1 MAAWMARSGRLE
13 SPVRTRRVAW
23 SREPQKNGA
32 QMLRIGIVAGGR
44 IVEETL
50 TKPGRA
56 VTVGEHPRC
65 TVVVPKADLPDRRFA
80 LFGPRDDGWELRFT
94 PSMRGKLTVGGEVL
108 ALGAILERGDA
119 RRRRG
124 VWTLPLDSATR
135 GKVHVGE
142 FTFLFQLVTPPPLPA
157 RDPRR
162 FSLRRSPQDFL
173 FSATLAF
180 SALLH
185 LAALLWIEA
194 HPPPL
199 TVELMDLPAPMRQS
213 IFLPEDPTPSLE
225 VEATPVEDID
235 GDPPQDAVPTEAP
248 TPAPAEDPSGDPAAA
263 SEPQEPGDPQARLK
277 DLGYEFILIGSTH
290 EDAGGDP
297 VADYLH
303 DPSGFDSDVR
313 KALLAGNVR
322 VAVRTPQTR
331 GPRTI
336 EDNGLVVSDAG
347 PVGLGGGDGG
357 EVVKERVAPRP
368 QVQSGLVDAA
378 PEVASS
384 VAAVLRPYRGRIKAC
399 YEREIKSYPDLA
411 GKLTLSWVVAPDGR
425 VGDLKAEQN
434 STGSDELAA
443 CVRRVVL
450 GIQFPA
456 GDEETWVD
464 GYPLIFSPQ

>member
-13 SPVRTRRVAW
+13 SPVRTPRVAW
-23 SREPQKNGA
+23 SREAQKNGA

-162 FSLRRSPQDFL
+162 FSLRRSPHDFL

-185 LAALLWIEA
+185 VAALVWIEA
-194 HPPPL
+194 HPPPR

-213 IFLPEDPTPSLE
+213 IFLPEDPPPALE

-235 GDPPQDAVPTEAP
+235 GAPPQDAVPTEAP
-248 TPAPAEDPSGDPAAA
+248 TPAPAEEPSVDPAAMSA
-263 SEPQEPGDPQARLK
+263 PEAPGDPEARLK
-277 DLGYEFILIGSTH
+277 DLGYEFILLGSTH

-297 VADYLH
+297 VADYFG
-303 DPSGFDSDVR
+303 DPSGLETDVS

-322 VAVRTPQTR
+322 IARRRAETR
-331 GPRTI
+331 GPRRI
-336 EDNGLVVSDAG
+336 DDDGLAVSDAG
-347 PVGLGGGDGG
+347 PVGVGGGGGG

-368 QVQSGLVDAA
+368 QVQPGPVDAA